1 MRTRQNDDHEC
12 TRMVKTQFMTL
23 WDGLETDDSDPTLN
37 RILIIGA
44 TNRAQDLDAAI
55 LRRLPTRYQVPLP
68 DLSQRINIFQLIL
81 LNEQLDADVDLEQLA
96 QQTMNYTGSDIN
108 EICRQA
114 AMQRVVESCQQ
125 EKVTKT
131 DRLRSIT
138 QDDFVFALKK
148 IHHNFK

>member
-1 MRTRQNDDHEC
+1 M
-12 TRMVKTQFMTL
+12 
-23 WDGLETDDSDPTLN
+23 
-37 RILIIGA
+37 
-44 TNRAQDLDAAI
+44 
-55 LRRLPTRYQVPLP
+55 PTRYHIPLP
-68 DLSQRINIFQLIL
+68 NEKQRAKIFRLIL
-81 LNEQLDADVDLEQLA
+81 RTEELHSNVNLKKLA
-96 QQTMNYTGSDIN
+96 QQTVHCTGSDIN